1 MALRRVRIQRIV
13 CPTDF
18 SEFAERALRRGVSL
32 ARWFDAQVIAL
43 HVIPAVPWAAPGAG
57 WAAGI
62 LVPQDLLRPVRE
74 EVAGK
79 LEDFVRPL
87 RGQGIALE
95 TRLGEGDVAREIQAL
110 AEALPADLVVMG
122 THGRR
127 GFSHLVL
134 GSAAEGVIREAT
146 IPVLLVRLPQAA
158 K

>member
-95 TRLGEGDVAREIQAL
+95 TRLGEGDVAREIQRIPIQDPDA
-110 AEALPADLVVMG
+110 AAAGDISGQQPAQAVYI
-122 THGRR
+122 
-127 GFSHLVL
+127 
-134 GSAAEGVIREAT
+134 EKVIIET
-146 IPVLLVRLPQAA
+146 T
-158 K
+158 